1 MEQNT
6 PEPVTES
13 NYRARLAARA
23 NAPHVLDW
31 GKHVTVVEYPTLD
44 AAVANARAGR
54 DYMLPGPRAAWDK
67 YLADHPG
74 DKWHGGVQDAAAW
87 DRVVSKPPRKLAE
100 RVRECMDALEAV
112 PLPLHEAPRRRT
124 MRNLDEGD
132 MLDAVRMV
140 EDFNMDRAWSERRR
154 STRPRPA
161 LRIVLNSGMNCN
173 LNESALAWRG
183 AAALAIA
190 RRAEDAGADVELLA
204 AVNWTRCA
212 RDAERDIVAS
222 WPLKAM
228 GQHAD
233 RDVLTAYCCHFAA
246 FRWFAWILMA
256 QNMPGHQVCSVW
268 GSMRP
273 LASVVPHLRADIVVD
288 YDVIT
293 KERAIGMMHRAAQ
306 IVEERR

>member
-1 MEQNT
+1 MNK
-6 PEPVTES
+6 PEPFTES
-13 NYRARLAARA
+13 TYRARLDARA
-23 NAPHVLDW
+23 NAPRLIDW
-31 GKHVTVVEYPTLD
+31 GRTVTVLEYPSLD
-44 AAVANARAGR
+44 AAVANAEVGTA
-54 DYMLPGPRAAWDK
+54 YMEAGPRAAWDE
-67 YLADHPG
+67 YLASHREV
-74 DKWHGGVQDAAAW
+74 KRWHGGVQSADEWKRTVAA
-87 DRVVSKPPRKLAE
+87 PPAKLAKA
-100 RVRECMDALEAV
+100 VAECMDALDAV
-112 PLPLHEAPRRRT
+112 PLPMQEAPRRRT

-132 MLDAVRMV
+132 TLDAVRMV
-140 EDFNMDRAWSERRR
+140 EDFNLDRAWSERRR

-161 LRIVLNSGMNCN
+161 LRIVLNSGINCN
-173 LNESALAWRG
+173 LDERALAWRG

-222 WPLKAM
+222 WPLKAF

-233 RDVLTAYCCHFAA
+233 RDTLTAYCCHFAA

-256 QNMPGHQVCSVW
+256 QNMPGHQVCSAW

-293 KERAIGMMHRAAQ
+293 KDRAIGMMHRAAQ